1 MNKRKPRPKRRD
13 SKPLRTAPFT
23 QLREVVIPTDPA
35 PQPQKPLMPSPP
47 RSARDVLALLSA
59 ATGLVLA
66 SVPDAEVELLPGS
79 PTTVLVVSGGR
90 ARATFILPVPHDEAS
105 RALGRK
111 ASPLRD
117 RVMDR
122 LWEEQRQDDLLSPDL
137 LHDAAEAVL
146 VA

>member
-105 RALGRK
+105 RALGRTPQK
-111 ASPLRD
+111 VVDAE
-117 RVMDR
+117 MDR
-122 LWEEQRQDDLLSPDL
+122 LWMEEQ
-137 LHDAAEAVL
+137 HAG
-146 VA
+146 